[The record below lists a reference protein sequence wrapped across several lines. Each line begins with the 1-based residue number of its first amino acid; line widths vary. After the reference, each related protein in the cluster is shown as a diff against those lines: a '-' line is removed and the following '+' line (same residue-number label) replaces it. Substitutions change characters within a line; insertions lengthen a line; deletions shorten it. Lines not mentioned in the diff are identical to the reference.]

1 TGRFQMGIRHEEMA
15 LLRRAE
21 KLLYTLPYGADY
33 RTRKRAMAV
42 SKFNFC
48 MDCPSIGDF
57 CFCNDDAWPAVF
69 HTIAAYATAVL
80 GAGLA
85 LRQIPGCRRLEAV
98 AIDTDTIEPSF
109 SSIAPGRKLRLLH
122 VPNHPHFKGTRYLE
136 HAIERLPAG
145 APIEFT
151 LASGISNAKVL
162 GLMRN
167 TDLVVDQL
175 IGGHFGYTAL
185 EAMACGKPVIVY
197 IADWETV
204 ISPEECPL
212 INANPDTIFD
222 VLTGILAQ
230 PEQLT
235 DIGRRSRR
243 YVEKYYSIAALA
255 DWLRELYQDTAA
267 IQVPLRFM

>member
-1 TGRFQMGIRHEEMA
+1 
-15 LLRRAE
+15 
-21 KLLYTLPYGADY
+21 
-33 RTRKRAMAV
+33 MAV

-98 AIDTDTIEPSF
+98 AIDTDTVEPSF
-109 SSIAPGRKLRLLH
+109 FPIARNRKLRLLH
-122 VPNHPHFKGTRYLE
+122 VPNHPHFKGTHYLE
-136 HAIERLPAG
+136 QAIARLPAG
-145 APIEFT
+145 APVEFT
-151 LASGISNAKVL
+151 LASEISNAEVL

-167 TDLVVDQL
+167 SDLVVDQL

-255 DWLRELYQDTAA
+255 DRLRELYQDTAG
-267 IQVPLRFM
+267 IQVPFPSKIGRD